1 MFETWGRAIYRRRRL
16 VLVITLAV
24 VVFAGV
30 WGTGVFGSL
39 QSAGGFNTPNSQSQ
53 RAADLAASAFG
64 RDSGDVVVLYRSTTR
79 TVADPAYRA
88 AVTGTLGAL
97 PRSKVESVATYWS
110 TGSRQFVSASGRET
124 YAVLELTGADDAA
137 RIKSFDAIAG
147 RYALHHVDL
156 TVIAPIFDAILVP
169 GGVGGFVETMG
180 LNPLL
185 NLSRRRL
192 AGRAGVASYGSED
205 ERPLTGTDLRV
216 LESEIGPVR
225 LTTGRMEFLRIFDR
239 NVLRHRHPRA
249 STVLGSIDD
258 ALSRAGLTRLSY
270 HQVVTVLKQ
279 PALAGP
285 AGPDRVAAR

>member
-1 MFETWGRAIYRRRRL
+1 MSESEHVSSDAPLLAAQAVAAVNDIGAREQAFWDEHVPGLEHCLREYEAGPDANTSAMLDALEPVRGRRVLDFACGPGVTSVWLAQRGAIVTALDISPASIERARRL
-16 VLVITLAV
+16 ADRTGLAIE
-24 VVFAGV
+24 FI
-30 WGTGVFGSL
+30 
-39 QSAGGFNTPNSQSQ
+39 
-53 RAADLAASAFG
+53 AAEL
-64 RDSGDVVVLYRSTTR
+64 RSDTF
-79 TVADPAYRA
+79 PP
-88 AVTGTLGAL
+88 G
-97 PRSKVESVATYWS
+97 
-110 TGSRQFVSASGRET
+110 
-124 YAVLELTGADDAA
+124 
-137 RIKSFDAIAG
+137 SFDAIAG